1 MTTSNQ
7 YSWIEIAI
15 GTPRNRGV
23 LIQKSHLPER
33 IRDAIRTNV
42 PLYRSVFLYDTDV
55 YNLAEE
61 AGSIKSYF
69 GDRAIDNI
77 LIDVDKGDNSDDYTL
92 QKAQAVLYQL
102 EEMGLSQE
110 NIQPYFSGSGYHIVF
125 PATVFNFDI
134 SKNLP
139 YTVKQTMKKLFDT
152 IDLAVYTRTSIYRV
166 AHTINQKTKLYKIP
180 LRMNEI
186 FNLKAAAI
194 KELAKEP
201 RLAFPYTEL
210 CGEGEFEE
218 HIFEGSEQVKEFKK
232 VTEPRN
238 IVTCVQRMYKVG
250 PQDGSRNNTI
260 LRIASHYKRNGIN
273 SEACKAALLHW
284 NNNHL
289 DENAV
294 IEKVEYVYNS
304 GVQYGC
310 NDAIMHK
317 HCNPRCIHYKR
328 KDLIVDIKTAP
339 DMQKDLHERL
349 TTDYSGRS
357 IQLSNMLGIEE
368 DCEILPGELV
378 TIFGPT
384 GSSKTTLA
392 HNIALGYDFQEDLIK
407 TEFQVP
413 TLYLSLELSAS
424 YLHRRSLQIVSGSD
438 KDYVKQNYEQVYESN
453 HDLLQHMVV
462 QESPPTIKLIE
473 QKITE
478 LQPSLVIVDYIDLV
492 ETPRQYQGEYEK
504 IKYIS
509 HSLSSLAVTRDII
522 IIQVSQVSREYS
534 RNQII
539 DLYAGKGSGAIENA
553 SRKVIGINGQA
564 KDDFKTVSLLK
575 NTDGDLFDTQ
585 LKWTPSFRLRRAHH
599 DEIDVT

>member
-1 MTTSNQ
+1 M
-7 YSWIEIAI
+7 
-15 GTPRNRGV
+15 
-23 LIQKSHLPER
+23 
-33 IRDAIRTNV
+33 
-42 PLYRSVFLYDTDV
+42 
-55 YNLAEE
+55 
-61 AGSIKSYF
+61 
-69 GDRAIDNI
+69 
-77 LIDVDKGDNSDDYTL
+77 
-92 QKAQAVLYQL
+92 
-102 EEMGLSQE
+102 
-110 NIQPYFSGSGYHIVF
+110 QPFFSGSGYHVSI
-125 PATVFNFDI
+125 PNSVFNFEI

-139 YTVKQTMKKLFDT
+139 YVVKQTMKKLFDD
-152 IDLAVYTRTSIYRV
+152 IDMAIYTRTSIYRV
-166 AHTINQKTKLYKIP
+166 AHTLNNKTNLYKIP
-180 LRMNEI
+180 LTVPEV
-186 FNLKAAAI
+186 FSLKAEKIKEMAI
-194 KELAKEP
+194 KP
-201 RLAFPYTEL
+201 RTSFPYTEL
-210 CGEGEFEE
+210 VGEGELEE
-218 HIFEGSEQVKEFKK
+218 HIFKGKEDVKEFRK

-238 IVTCVQRMYKVG
+238 VVTCVQTMYNVG
-250 PQDGSRNNTI
+250 PQEGSRNNTI

-284 NNNHL
+284 NNNML
-289 DENAV
+289 ENDAI

-357 IQLSNMLGIEE
+357 IQLSKMLGIEE

-392 HNIALGYDFQEDLIK
+392 HNIALGYDFAGNTINPDYQI
-407 TEFQVP
+407 P

-424 YLHRRSLQIVSGSD
+424 YLHRRSLQIVADCD
-438 KDYVKQNYEQVYESN
+438 KEFTKDNYDILYEKN

-462 QESPPTIKLIE
+462 QESPPTVKLIE
-473 QKITE
+473 QKIQE
-478 LQPSLVIVDYIDLV
+478 LQPALVIVDYIDLV
-492 ETPRQYQGEYEK
+492 EAPRMYRGEYEK

-509 HSLSSLAVTRDII
+509 HSLSSLAVARDII

-564 KDDFKTVSLLK
+564 DSQFKTVSLLK
-575 NTDGDLFDTQ
+575 NTDGDLFDTELQ
-585 LKWTPSFRLRRAHH
+585 WSPSFRLRRTNDQAN
-599 DEIDVT
+599 

>member
-1 MTTSNQ
+1 MECAKDNT
-7 YSWIEIAI
+7 
-15 GTPRNRGV
+15 
-23 LIQKSHLPER
+23 
-33 IRDAIRTNV
+33 
-42 PLYRSVFLYDTDV
+42 PLYRSSFLYDTDV

-61 AGSIKSYF
+61 SGSIKSYF
-69 GDRAIDNI
+69 GERAIDNV
-77 LIDVDKGDNSDDYTL
+77 LIDIDKGDNSDEYTL
-92 QKAQAVLYQL
+92 RKAQGILFQL
-102 EEMGLSQE
+102 EELGLQQD
-110 NIQPYFSGSGYHIVF
+110 NMQPYFSGSGYHIII
-125 PATVFNFDI
+125 PASVFNFDI

-139 YTVKQTMKKLFDT
+139 YVVKQTMKRLIED
-152 IDLAVYTRTSIYRV
+152 IDLAIYTRTSIYRV
-166 AHTINQKTKLYKIP
+166 PHTINQKTKLYKIP
-180 LRMNEI
+180 LTIPEV
-186 FNLKAAAI
+186 FNSKCEQI
-194 KELAKEP
+194 KEMAKEP
-201 RLAFPYTEL
+201 RFAFPYREL
-210 CGEGEFEE
+210 MGDGELEEHVFEGEQTEM
-218 HIFEGSEQVKEFKK
+218 KEFKK

-238 IVTCVQRMYKVG
+238 VVTCVQRMYAVG
-250 PQDGSRNNTI
+250 PQEGSRNNTI

-273 SEACKAALLHW
+273 SAACKAALLHW
-284 NNNHL
+284 NNNML
-289 DENAV
+289 DENNV

-317 HCNPRCIHYKR
+317 HCNPKCIHYKR

-357 IQLSNMLGIEE
+357 ILLSRMLGIEQ

-384 GSSKTTLA
+384 GSNKTTLA
-392 HNIALGYDFQEDLIK
+392 HNISLGLDFSANTIESKYQI
-407 TEFQVP
+407 P

-424 YLHRRSLQIVSGSD
+424 YLHRRSLQIVSGCD
-438 KDYVKQNYEQVYESN
+438 KEYVKQNYESVYEKN

-462 QESPPTIKLIE
+462 QESPPTIKGIE
-473 QKITE
+473 QKIIE
-478 LQPSLVIVDYIDLV
+478 LQPACVVVDYIDLV

-534 RNQII
+534 RNDII

-564 KDDFKTVSLLK
+564 NSEMKTVQLLK
-575 NTDGDLFDTQ
+575 NTDGDLFETQ
-585 LKWTPSFRLRRAHH
+585 LKFSPSFRLRRVHES
-599 DEIDVT
+599 EIDHA